1 MHIIEWEKDRIEI
14 PEIGRLEAFSG
25 LNCTNVSVS
34 RRDGK
39 LQIEVPIAGRD
50 AYDTIVRLD
59 FAEPVQ
65 WDGVKAEEEDIYG
78 LADGLG

>member
-1 MHIIEWEKDRIEI
+1 MFPFQR
-14 PEIGRLEAFSG
+14 G
-25 LNCTNVSVS
+25 
-34 RRDGK
+34 DGS
-39 LQIEVPIAGRD
+39 LIFEVPIADRD